1 MKKSIKIISALLL
14 MVIIV
19 SMFSTVFAAKEA
31 GGVTDPGSLKG
42 EGTSAFDDIGKK
54 IIGMVQAIGSIVS
67 VLILVILGIKYM
79 MGSAE
84 EKAEYK
90 KTMIPYLVGAIL
102 IFAASNIASMIY
114 GFANTLG
121 NSTTK

>member
-1 MKKSIKIISALLL
+1 MKKSIKIIATLLL
-14 MVIIV
+14 AVMII
-19 SMFSTVFAAKEA
+19 SMFSTVFAAEPKA
-31 GGVTDPGSLKG
+31 GVTDPSSLS
-42 EGTSAFDDIGKK
+42 GTGTDKFDSIGKR

-67 VLILVILGIKYM
+67 VLILVVLGIKYM

-90 KTMIPYLVGAIL
+90 KTMIPYLIGAIL

-114 GFANTLG
+114 SFANTL
-121 NSTTK
+121 

>member
-1 MKKSIKIISALLL
+1 MKKSIKIISVLVLIVMIIS
-14 MVIIV
+14 MV
-19 SMFSTVFAAKEA
+19 STVFA
-31 GGVTDPGSLKG
+31 VTDPSTLQ
-42 EGTSAFDDIGKK
+42 GTGTDKFDSIGKK

-90 KTMIPYLVGAIL
+90 KTMIPYLIGAVL
-102 IFAASNIASMIY
+102 IFAASNIASMVFK
-114 GFANTLG
+114 FA
-121 NSTTK
+121 STI